1 MLIDTNILVDF
12 ALDRRP
18 FSESAILLL
27 DHLQSAAIAAYVSWH
42 SISNFHYVVSPVTGD
57 EGTRRLIV
65 DLLEFVSV
73 AETTTD
79 DVRYAASLPM
89 RDFEDALQVAAAR
102 ACGASHIVTRNSR
115 DYVRSP
121 IPALDA
127 VEAVRLLS

>member
-89 RDFEDALQVAAAR
+89 RDFEDAMQVAAAR
-102 ACGASHIVTRNSR
+102 ACGASHIVTRNAR

-121 IPALDA
+121 VPAVDA
-127 VEAVRLLS
+127 AEAVRLLG